1 MVRNI
6 KQHLMGTLSENT
18 IQTWIVPHLIVAKR
32 GFPPTVPIV
41 AIVQAILHRLKT
53 GCQWR
58 ELPVK
63 QFFSDASITWNGVF
77 YHFNKWSKAG
87 CWLDVW
93 VNLLKQNRQ
102 YLDMSSVELDGS
114 QTLCKNGGEAVGYQ
128 KRKSGKTTNSLYLSD
143 SRGIML
149 AMATPQEG
157 QHHDLFEIKQ
167 LFEEICQMLKEAGVD
182 VEGLFLNADPGFDS
196 QEFKDICEEKEI
208 IANIKP
214 NPRKKSPKDREPYES
229 GTHIFDEE
237 LYKDRTVIEHANAWM
252 DAFKML
258 LVRFETTVR
267 NWKALNLLAFS
278 VIFLRRITKSMKV

>member
-1 MVRNI
+1 
-6 KQHLMGTLSENT
+6 MGTLSENT
-18 IQTWIVPHLIVAKR
+18 IQTWIVPHLTVAKR
-32 GFPPTVPIV
+32 GFPPKVPIV

-58 ELPVK
+58 ELPLK
-63 QFFSDASITWNGVF
+63 QFFGDASITWNGVF

-87 CWLDVW
+87 CWLEVW

-128 KRKSGKTTNSLYLSD
+128 KRKSGETTNSLYLSD

-167 LFEEICQMLKEAGVD
+167 MFEEICQMLKEAGID

-196 QEFKDICEEKEI
+196 QEFKDICEKNEI

>member
-1 MVRNI
+1 MQNI

-18 IQTWIVPHLIVAKR
+18 IETWIIPHLTVGKR

-41 AIVQAILHRLKT
+41 SVVQAILYRLKT

-63 QFFSDASITWNGVF
+63 QFFGDASITWGGIF

-93 VNLLKQNRQ
+93 LNLLKQNRQ
-102 YLDMSSVELDGS
+102 HLDMSSVELDGS

-128 KRKSGKTTNSLYLSD
+128 KRKSGEATNSLYLSD
-143 SRGIML
+143 SKGIML

-157 QHHDLFEIKQ
+157 QHHDLFEIRQ
-167 LFEEICQMLKEAGVD
+167 LFEEICQMLKGAGID
-182 VEGLFLNADPGFDS
+182 IEGLFLNADPGFDS
-196 QEFKDICEEKEI
+196 QDFKDFCEGKEI

-214 NPRKKSPKDREPYES
+214 NPRNKSPKDREPYES

-252 DAFKML
+252 DAFKAL